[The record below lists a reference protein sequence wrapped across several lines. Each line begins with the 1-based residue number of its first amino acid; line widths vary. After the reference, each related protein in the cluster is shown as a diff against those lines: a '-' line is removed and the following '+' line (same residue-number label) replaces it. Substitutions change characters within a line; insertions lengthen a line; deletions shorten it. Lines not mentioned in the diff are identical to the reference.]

1 MGCAATTRQSSRWGD
16 CSGVR
21 IAFCATVRALRVSL
35 STPLTP
41 AQERAAW
48 VLILFA
54 AIQVVDGVMTAAG
67 AAQYGSSIEANPLLA
82 FLFGVVGTASTLV
95 SVKLF
100 AIGCATLLHVLSK
113 HRALAI
119 LTVVYVVA
127 ALVPWTFVLTS

>member
-1 MGCAATTRQSSRWGD
+1 MS
-16 CSGVR
+16 
-21 IAFCATVRALRVSL
+21 ALRLSL
-35 STPLTP
+35 SSLSRPLTP
-41 AQERAAW
+41 SQSRAAW

-67 AAQYGSSIEANPLLA
+67 AAQYGASIEANPLLV
-82 FLFGVVGTASTLV
+82 FLFGTVGTAATLV

-100 AIGCATLLHVLSK
+100 AIMCATLLHVLSK
-113 HRALAI
+113 HRALAL